1 MRTLTSLVAS
11 VVLVL
16 GTGVALAD
24 PMGVPI
30 VPAPSTSFSSAN
42 VTHVGTIPLEGVGV
56 SMEVRKVGK
65 QVRAFVSGAAG
76 LSIYDATDPVKPSLL
91 GHLPLYNWENEDIA
105 VSEDGKTAIL
115 TEFEGTFYLHVI
127 DVSDPNA
134 PKPAGSIPLSGAH
147 TVVCAD
153 KPCNYLYGSEGQ
165 TFDIRNRNKPVEL
178 PRAQSW
184 GGLLNVRSGHNLHQD
199 ETGLWI
205 ADTSPLTVFR
215 QVRGNPLDLQ
225 MITTGA
231 VTKNTNYQHNNIRV
245 GAAQY
250 KPRKAGESLGG
261 PLRPGELLL
270 GNGES
275 NFTGTCKAN
284 AGAFSTWSMAGFDQG
299 VSMKQV
305 DVLRPVSGSYADGN
319 PAVEAMGCSGHWFTQ
334 KKAKDGSS
342 LVAAAWYE
350 HGTRFL
356 KVDPTTGKIRQVGF
370 FQPVRGA
377 TSESFWIPGTD
388 VVWAIDYHS
397 GIDILQFDQSKP
409 AATTAEL
416 DASWLSKL
424 GKTDTWASI
433 MRIVC
438 RQNGKAT
445 PAQRRTL
452 EDVAHA
458 SHHG

>member
-1 MRTLTSLVAS
+1 MRRTLISLAAAASLVLAA
-11 VVLVL
+11 
-16 GTGVALAD
+16 GVAVAD
-24 PMGVPI
+24 PVGVPI
-30 VPAPSTSFSSAN
+30 VPAPNTSIKSAN

-76 LSIYDATDPVKPSLL
+76 LSIYDATNPTAPVLL
-91 GHLPLYNWENEDIA
+91 GHLPIYNWENEDIA
-105 VSEDGKTAIL
+105 VSQDGKTAIL
-115 TEFEGTFYLHVI
+115 TEFEGTLYLHVI
-127 DVSDPNA
+127 DVSDPNV
-134 PKPAGSIPLSGAH
+134 PKAAGVIPASGSH

-153 KPCNYLYGSEGQ
+153 QACNFLYGSEGQ
-165 TFDIRNRNKPVEL
+165 TYDIRNRNKPVEL

-184 GGLLNVRSGHNLHQD
+184 GTQLGGQSGHNLHQD
-199 ETGLWI
+199 ESGLWI
-205 ADTSPLTVFR
+205 ADTSPLVAFR
-215 QVRGNPLDLQ
+215 QVKGNPLQVELVA
-225 MITTGA
+225 TGQA
-231 VTKNTNYQHNNIRV
+231 TLNTNYQHNNIRV
-245 GAAQY
+245 GASKY
-250 KPRKAGESLGG
+250 KPRKPGESLGG

-275 NFTGTCKAN
+275 NFTRTCRAN

-299 VSMKQV
+299 VSMKQI

-334 KKAKDGSS
+334 KAAKDGSV

-356 KVDPTTGKIRQVGF
+356 KVNPKTGKIRQVGF

-397 GIDILQFDQSKP
+397 GIDILQFDQSAP
-409 AATTAEL
+409 EPSTAAV
-416 DASWLSKL
+416 DSSWLAKVGVVDS
-424 GKTDTWASI
+424 WANL

-438 RQNGKAT
+438 RQNGRAT
-445 PAQRRTL
+445 PGQSTAL
-452 EDVAHA
+452 VHA
-458 SHHG
+458 AHHG